1 MMYFKKPYIWYLSP
15 ECLPTSNKIV
25 NTPLYVCKITIL
37 KNFLQDWTTWGSDFL
52 SKYWITRHIFMSS
65 SRKVLL
71 LTFNSLLRVK
81 QYTGIRIKAG
91 MNHGETQ
98 SCQTPSYYRWERWPI
113 RWDYFPKATSLAS
126 ALLLT
131 DLMVDSSWN
140 LCQRWQW
147 FKQVW
152 ELYEIELLVKNFILS
167 WTISLHLCHSH
178 AMVNIMVFGLE
189 FYGPTTRITLAVFY
203 SLEYYQ
209 MCYLESLNFLIEW
222 WHRHRASGIQS
233 WLHNGISWED

>member
-25 NTPLYVCKITIL
+25 NIPLYVCKITIL

-113 RWDYFPKATSLAS
+113 TMRLFSQGYISSISIIAHRPYGRFLLESLSEMTVVQAG
-126 ALLLT
+126 
-131 DLMVDSSWN
+131 VRVIWN
-140 LCQRWQW
+140 
-147 FKQVW
+147 
-152 ELYEIELLVKNFILS
+152 
-167 WTISLHLCHSH
+167 
-178 AMVNIMVFGLE
+178 
-189 FYGPTTRITLAVFY
+189 RIACKEFY
-203 SLEYYQ
+203 SLMDHLSPSLSFPCYGEYYGLWIGILWTHDKNNISSILFFRILSN
-209 MCYLESLNFLIEW
+209 MLFRIIEFFNW
-222 WHRHRASGIQS
+222 MVT
-233 WLHNGISWED
+233 